1 MSNLRLINET
11 TTTAG
16 VRTVNITDVF
26 SSDFDIYKIVG
37 SNNLANNSTATGF
50 NLRFLNSS
58 DSVIYHSGYY
68 YAQQG
73 LKGNTTFS
81 EGRSQSES
89 RIWNVFGGL
98 DDSGQSSGSVA
109 YIFNPTSTTTYTY
122 VIYQS
127 SSYPSGNYRMYKGI
141 AVYKQAIK
149 ITGFQAELNESAGE
163 FASGGK
169 IRTYGLR
176 VDS

>member
-16 VRTVNITDVF
+16 VQTVSITDVF

-37 SNNLANNSTATGF
+37 AVNLANNSTATGF
-50 NLRFLNSS
+50 NLRFINASGT
-58 DSVIYHSGYY
+58 VITSGYE
-68 YAQQG
+68 YAQLS
-73 LKGNTTFS
+73 LKG
-81 EGRSQSES
+81 ES
-89 RIWNVFGGL
+89 SFDENKGGTEARLWNVFGSL
-98 DDSGQSSGSVA
+98 DDSGQSAGNVA
-109 YIFNPTSTTTYTY
+109 YVFNPFS
-122 VIYQS
+122 S
-127 SSYPSGNYRMYKGI
+127 SSYTFCMWQSSTKPSGNYRMYKGI
-141 AVYKQAIK
+141 GNLYQLSS

-169 IRTYGLR
+169 IRVYGLR